1 MTSRKWCAV
10 LLALALLGGLACAQ
24 QTKLRVFI
32 GGQQRPDVMRKILDI
47 YEQRNTGVRVEI
59 EVGGATSD
67 QQQQYLTTVLTSRD
81 PSLDV
86 ILIDIVRPA
95 QYRAAGWSEIL
106 DRYLPAANK
115 ERLLRQ
121 YLPAYARANVVE
133 GALVALPAFADAQ
146 FLYYRKDLLDKYGY
160 KPPVTWEEAIKQA
173 QTILQGERDPNLNG
187 IGFMGNISEGTVCTF
202 LLPIWAAGG
211 DVADDKGR
219 LTLTEEQARRSLQF
233 WLDLMERY
241 RVSPP
246 NMAEKAQDTIRREMQ
261 QGRWIFATLFAYA
274 WAHFQNDPDSQV
286 KGKIGVAVMPRFEG
300 GRSASCLGGWQWTIS
315 NFSRK
320 KAQAYEL
327 LRYLS
332 SPEVAKILAIEA
344 SNLPAF
350 PTLYQDPDILRVNP
364 WFADALPVVLN
375 ARARPVHPRYPEIAD
390 VIRRG
395 LNAVLARTK
404 TPDQAAQEIVRGLRT
419 IYGQ

>member
-1 MTSRKWCAV
+1 MARIWLLV
-10 LLALALLGGLACAQ
+10 LALFGFMGAWAQ

-32 GGQQRPDVMRKILDI
+32 GGQQRPDIMRKILDV
-47 YEQRNTGVRVEI
+47 YEQRNPGVRVEI

-81 PSLDV
+81 PSLDL
-86 ILIDIVRPA
+86 ILIDIIRPA
-95 QYRAAGWSEIL
+95 QYKAAGWSDPL
-106 DRYLPAANK
+106 DRYLPRAA
-115 ERLLRQ
+115 RDTLLKQ
-121 YLPAYARANVVE
+121 YLPAYARANVVDDT
-133 GALVALPAFADAQ
+133 LVALPAFADAQ
-146 FLYYRKDLLDKYGY
+146 FLFYRKDLLEKYGF
-160 KPPVTWEEAIKQA
+160 KPPTTWDEAIRQA

-202 LLPIWAAGG
+202 LLPVWAAGG
-211 DVADDKGR
+211 DVTDERGR
-219 LTLTEEQARRSLQF
+219 LILTEDLAQRSLQF
-233 WLDLMERY
+233 WLDLMDKH

-274 WAHFQNDPDSQV
+274 WAHFQNDEDSKV
-286 KGKIGVAVMPRFEG
+286 KGKIGVSVMPRFEG

-315 NFSRK
+315 NFSRN
-320 KAQAYEL
+320 KAQAYKL

-332 SPEVAKILAIEA
+332 SPEVAKVLAIEA

-350 PTLYQDPDILRVNP
+350 PELYKDPDVLKVNP

-390 VIRRG
+390 VMRRG

-404 TPDQAAQEIVRGLRT
+404 TPEQAAREIVQGLRA
-419 IYGQ
+419 IYGR

>member
-1 MTSRKWCAV
+1 MLAV
-10 LLALALLGGLACAQ
+10 FLLASGALAQ
-24 QTKLRVFI
+24 QVKLRVFI
-32 GGQQRPDVMRKILDI
+32 GGQQRPDVMRKILDA
-47 YEQRNTGVRVEI
+47 YERQNPGVKVEI

-81 PSLDV
+81 PSLDI
-86 ILIDIVRPA
+86 ILIDIIRPA
-95 QYRAAGWSEIL
+95 QYKAAGWSEPL
-106 DRYLPAANK
+106 DRYLPLGARDA
-115 ERLLRQ
+115 LLRQ
-121 YLPAYARANVVE
+121 YLPAYARANIVD
-133 GALVALPAFADAQ
+133 GALIALPAFADAQ
-146 FLYYRKDLLDKYGY
+146 FLFYRKDLLDKYGF
-160 KPPVTWEEAIKQA
+160 KPPTTWDEAIRQA
-173 QTILQGERDPNLNG
+173 QTILQGERNPNLNG
-187 IGFMGNISEGTVCTF
+187 IGFMGNISEGTVCSF

-211 DVADDKGR
+211 DVTDERGR
-219 LTLTEEQARRSLQF
+219 LVLTEELARRSLQF
-233 WLDLMERY
+233 WLGLMDNH

-261 QGRWIFATLFAYA
+261 QGRWIFGTLFAYA

-286 KGKIGVAVMPRFEG
+286 KGRIGVAVMPRFEG

-315 NFSRK
+315 NFSRN
-320 KAQAYEL
+320 KAQAYRL

-332 SPEVAKILAIEA
+332 SPEVSKVLALEA

-350 PTLYQDPDILRVNP
+350 PELYRDPEILKVNP

-375 ARARPVHPRYPEIAD
+375 ARARPVHPRYPEVAD

-404 TPDQAAQEIVRGLRT
+404 APEQAAREIVQGLRA

>member
-1 MTSRKWCAV
+1 MVVGVAFS
-10 LLALALLGGLACAQ
+10 
-24 QTKLRVFI
+24 QTTRLRVFI
-32 GGQQRPDVMRKILDI
+32 GGQQRPDVMRKILDT
-47 YEQRNTGVRVEI
+47 YEARNPGVKVEI

-67 QQQQYLTTVLTSRD
+67 QQQQYLTTVLTSKD

-86 ILIDIVRPA
+86 ILIDIIRPA
-95 QYRAAGWSEIL
+95 QYRVAGWADIL
-106 DRYLPAANK
+106 DKYLPQASREA
-115 ERLLRQ
+115 LLRQ
-121 YLPAYARANVVE
+121 YLPAYVRANVVD

-146 FLYYRKDLLDKYGY
+146 FLFYRKDLLDKYGF
-160 KPPVTWEEAIKQA
+160 KPPETWDEAIRQA
-173 QTILQGERDPNLNG
+173 QTILQGERNPALNG

-211 DVADDKGR
+211 DVTDERGR
-219 LTLTEEQARRSLQF
+219 LTLTEEQAQRSLQF
-233 WLDLMERY
+233 WLDLMDRH

-286 KGKIGVAVMPRFEG
+286 KGKIGVAVMPRFPG

-315 NFSRK
+315 NFSRN
-320 KAQAYEL
+320 KAQAYRL
-327 LRYLS
+327 VRYLS
-332 SPEVAKILAIEA
+332 SPEVAKVLAIEA

-350 PTLYQDPDILRVNP
+350 PELYKDPEVLKANP

-375 ARARPVHPRYPEIAD
+375 ARARPVHPRYPEVAD
-390 VIRRG
+390 VLRRG
-395 LNAVLARTK
+395 LNAVLARAK
-404 TPDQAAQEIVRGLRT
+404 TPEAAAKEIVQGLR
-419 IYGQ
+419 ILYGQ

>member
-1 MTSRKWCAV
+1 MVR
-10 LLALALLGGLACAQ
+10 LLAGVLAVFLLASGALAQ
-24 QTKLRVFI
+24 QVKLRVFI
-32 GGQQRPDVMRKILDI
+32 GGQQRPDVMRKILDA
-47 YEQRNTGVRVEI
+47 YERQNPGVKVEI

-81 PSLDV
+81 PSLDI
-86 ILIDIVRPA
+86 ILIDIIRPA
-95 QYRAAGWSEIL
+95 QYKAAGWSEPL
-106 DRYLPAANK
+106 DRYLPLGARDA
-115 ERLLRQ
+115 LLRQ
-121 YLPAYARANVVE
+121 YLPAYARANIVD
-133 GALVALPAFADAQ
+133 GALIALPAFADAQ
-146 FLYYRKDLLDKYGY
+146 FLFYRKDLLDKYGF
-160 KPPVTWEEAIKQA
+160 KPPTTWDEAIRQA
-173 QTILQGERDPNLNG
+173 QTILQGERNPNLNG
-187 IGFMGNISEGTVCTF
+187 IGFMGNISEGTVCSF

-211 DVADDKGR
+211 DVTDERGR
-219 LTLTEEQARRSLQF
+219 LVLTEELARRSLQF
-233 WLDLMERY
+233 WLGLMDNH

-261 QGRWIFATLFAYA
+261 QGRWIFGTLFAYA

-286 KGKIGVAVMPRFEG
+286 KGRIGVAVMPRFEG

-315 NFSRK
+315 NFSRN
-320 KAQAYEL
+320 KAQAYRL

-332 SPEVAKILAIEA
+332 SPEVSKVLALEA

-350 PTLYQDPDILRVNP
+350 PELYRDPEILKVNP

-375 ARARPVHPRYPEIAD
+375 ARARPVHPRYPEVAD

-404 TPDQAAQEIVRGLRT
+404 APEQAAREIVQGLRA